1 MAGIKCACIYRGKCS
16 CIWIWITITIRI
28 PIPIRIRIRIR
39 QRQRQSS
46 SSSRSRI
53 IIMHNGPSQRRGK
66 FFPLIS
72 AAFVDSRV
80 LSSKL
85 QAPSS
90 QLPGSKGRRQAS
102 LVVGWFVGW
111 LLDVWTTGPKGGL
124 FCLLHNKKIIPPFCA
139 RAAFLLLMVRFYLFF
154 FCQQTGAVHYFP
166 FAIFNALSLRLR
178 RHSCQRDLSSRPAN
192 RIGGRCWATSLSR
205 LPFLRHILMGIICIM
220 KIKNFMLVTH
230 SPSVPR

>member
-28 PIPIRIRIRIR
+28 PIPIPIRIRI
-39 QRQRQSS
+39 RQRQSS

-53 IIMHNGPSQRRGK
+53 IIMHNGHSQRRGK

-102 LVVGWFVGW
+102 LVVGW

-139 RAAFLLLMVRFYLFF
+139 RAAFLLLLVRFYLFIF
-154 FCQQTGAVHYFP
+154 F
-166 FAIFNALSLRLR
+166 FASELALCIIFL
-178 RHSCQRDLSSRPAN
+178 
-192 RIGGRCWATSLSR
+192 
-205 LPFLRHILMGIICIM
+205 LPFLMHLVCGWKGIAA
-220 KIKNFMLVTH
+220 KGTSRLVLRTGSAAGVGPPPYH
-230 SPSVPR
+230 VCPFCGIF